1 MNATATSLSAAPS
14 MSRRTLV
21 LGAGAAAAAGILALD
36 AAPAVAQGAE
46 VPQTTATGSFVGKK
60 GNVDVRIVMEGD
72 RLADIIV
79 SSHETPGL
87 GTAALEQL
95 RDLILAGQTLNVDS
109 ISGATLS
116 SFALVNAVGEAL
128 DGAGFSAAEWEGRA
142 KAERVRTQELPA
154 EVDVLVVGSGAA
166 GMCAAIE
173 AAEAGATVAVFEK
186 LGVPGGNSIISGAG
200 YAAPGTWAQRQQ
212 GVEDSPEVM
221 AQDMLAGGDYEGDPE
236 LVKVVCEGA
245 APAIEWLVYKNHVEW
260 GASNMYEGG
269 HTVAREGGPNGRG
282 EAIMTKLFARAEQL
296 GVALATDVKVD
307 ELVRDDSGKVCGVR
321 ATDLLTG
328 DEVEVG
334 ATAVVLAAGGF
345 GYNLEM
351 RTKYNPAYGEAY
363 RCTNCVGATGDGIA
377 MAEAAGAQLADM
389 AFIQVHPTC
398 SPVDGEMLSTGSI
411 RGGGHAVLV
420 NKEGKRFVEE
430 LERRDVVSQA
440 IIDQTDSLGYFAFN
454 MSDGYSRF
462 NAPITLRNAGMVVEA
477 DSLDEAC
484 AHFGIDADGLRET
497 LAQWNAD
504 AEAGLDSQFNYRA
517 EMFPIAEEGPWCI
530 FGLVPSVHYT
540 MGGVVITPKAEV
552 TDADGGVIEGLFA
565 AGEMCGN
572 IMGTNRLG
580 CTSYPNAVVFG
591 RVAGTSAAAFAG
603 KGVQA

>member
-109 ISGATLS
+109 MSGATLS

-307 ELVRDDSGKVCGVR
+307 ELVRDDSGKVCGAPSTTPPTERPTGARTASARR
-321 ATDLLTG
+321 ATASRWPRLPGRSSPTWRSSRCTPPAALLT
-328 DEVEVG
+328 
-334 ATAVVLAAGGF
+334 ARCSAPARFAVAA
-345 GYNLEM
+345 M
-351 RTKYNPAYGEAY
+351 R
-363 RCTNCVGATGDGIA
+363 CW
-377 MAEAAGAQLADM
+377 
-389 AFIQVHPTC
+389 
-398 SPVDGEMLSTGSI
+398 STRKAS
-411 RGGGHAVLV
+411 AL
-420 NKEGKRFVEE
+420 
-430 LERRDVVSQA
+430 
-440 IIDQTDSLGYFAFN
+440 
-454 MSDGYSRF
+454 
-462 NAPITLRNAGMVVEA
+462 LR
-477 DSLDEAC
+477 S
-484 AHFGIDADGLRET
+484 
-497 LAQWNAD
+497 
-504 AEAGLDSQFNYRA
+504 S
-517 EMFPIAEEGPWCI
+517 
-530 FGLVPSVHYT
+530 
-540 MGGVVITPKAEV
+540 
-552 TDADGGVIEGLFA
+552 
-565 AGEMCGN
+565 
-572 IMGTNRLG
+572 
-580 CTSYPNAVVFG
+580 
-591 RVAGTSAAAFAG
+591 SAATW
-603 KGVQA
+603 